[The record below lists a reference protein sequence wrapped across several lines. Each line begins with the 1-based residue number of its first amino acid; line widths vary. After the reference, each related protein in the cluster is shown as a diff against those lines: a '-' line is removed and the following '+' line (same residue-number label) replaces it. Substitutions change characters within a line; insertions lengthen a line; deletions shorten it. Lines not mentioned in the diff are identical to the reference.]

1 MCARRDTQVSAGSE
15 PVHEN
20 SYRSA
25 MSVLPSEAEI
35 QASLRHLC
43 LVPIS
48 DICGIAEAN
57 AHAMLAYR
65 SASVASTRWTTCP
78 EGAIWRS
85 AMNVFAIAAGMMTVI
100 HLVAGWQRP
109 RLAVIVSGILWLLY
123 AVYERLV
130 ATGVLCDANCNIRVD
145 LVFFFPIL
153 GLATFCAYQSY
164 MGRPIPQ
171 KVVGAVLGAIGLVVV
186 PLVAES
192 YGYGALFSVVVVL
205 AIGLY
210 VIRSRRSNRGP

>member
-1 MCARRDTQVSAGSE
+1 
-15 PVHEN
+15 
-20 SYRSA
+20 
-25 MSVLPSEAEI
+25 
-35 QASLRHLC
+35 
-43 LVPIS
+43 
-48 DICGIAEAN
+48 
-57 AHAMLAYR
+57 
-65 SASVASTRWTTCP
+65 
-78 EGAIWRS
+78 
-85 AMNVFAIAAGMMTVI
+85 MNVFAIAAGMMTVI

-171 KVVGAVLGAIGLVVV
+171 KVVGAVLGAIGLVVI

-192 YGYGALFSVVVVL
+192 YGYGALSSVVVVL